1 MTFNYK
7 CDQCGYVLEMDYSLA
22 AEKPESFAC
31 ICGGTFKRIYE
42 APAIKFKGS
51 GFYTNDQWSIDED
64 ADDQG

>member
-42 APAIKFKGS
+42 APAVKFKGS
-51 GFYTNDQWSIDED
+51 GFYAND
-64 ADDQG
+64 